1 MKKIELFIIDK
12 FHFIVIGLL
21 IFISIKSCDRESS
34 KLSKRIS
41 NLEYSIDSLR
51 TETITKKDL
60 QIEGLRSEKRMI
72 QSVDRK
78 ILDVNRQSEID
89 NQISELSK

>member
-1 MKKIELFIIDK
+1 MKKVESFIIDK
-12 FHFIVIGLL
+12 FHFIVISLL

-34 KLSKRIS
+34 KLSKRILS
-41 NLEYSIDSLR
+41 LESSVDSLR
-51 TETITKKDL
+51 KETVTKKDL